1 MTLVTVVRRVP
12 EPIIGMCGVRHDRTF
27 ETLEA
32 NLDWLETTG
41 MPVERFDPTTAPS
54 EVATRPVVQQLL
66 STDGDQCLP
75 LILVND
81 AVVSRGAYPSR
92 AQLARAVGR
101 GRHRG
106 PEAGR
111 SACLT

>member
-1 MTLVTVVRRVP
+1 MTIVTVARRVP
-12 EPIIGMCGVRHDRTF
+12 EPIIGMCGVRHDRAF

-41 MPVERFDPTTAPS
+41 MPVERFDPETAPS

-66 STDGDQCLP
+66 SANGERCLP
-75 LILVND
+75 LILVDD
-81 AVVSRGAYPSR
+81 AVVSRGTYPSR

-101 GRHRG
+101 GRRRAH
-106 PEAGR
+106 EAGR
-111 SACLT
+111 SAA

>member
-1 MTLVTVVRRVP
+1 MTIVTVARRVP
-12 EPIIGMCGVRHDRTF
+12 EPIIGMCGVQYDGTF

-41 MPVERFDPTTAPS
+41 MPVERFDPTTEPS
-54 EVATRPVVQQLL
+54 EVATHPLIQQLL
-66 STDGDQCLP
+66 SADGDQCLP

-101 GRHRG
+101 GRRTG
-106 PEAGR
+106 REAGR
-111 SACLT
+111 SAA